1 LIFSVPMWRRYN
13 ALPAHERKI
22 AREAARRLTL
32 TWLGLRTLGF
42 KRIRENAER
51 FPRSTRAITDTS
63 DANPQLIASRM
74 IARLIGS
81 ASRHLFFTPNCLVQS
96 LALLEMLR
104 LRGIPAELRVGAR
117 HESGAFEAHAWV
129 EFAGIVLNDVPG
141 EHHHFTPF
149 ESASVTSASA
159 PESHAPA
166 GTRVQ

>member
-1 LIFSVPMWRRYN
+1 MIPGTTMWRRYS

-32 TWLGLRTLGF
+32 TWLGLRALGF
-42 KRIRENAER
+42 KRMRDSAER
-51 FPRSTRAITDTS
+51 FPRSTQPITDTS
-63 DANPQLIASRM
+63 DSNPQLIASRT

-81 ASRHLFFTPNCLVQS
+81 ASRHLVFTPNCLVQS

-104 LRGIPAELRVGAR
+104 RRGIHAELRVGAR

-129 EFAGIVLNDVPG
+129 EFAGTVLNDVSA

-149 ESASVTSASA
+149 ESDSAA
-159 PESHAPA
+159 ANETHAPA
-166 GTRVQ
+166 GTRSR